1 MINLR
6 ENRISHNFTGG
17 GRTGTTGSS
26 SPLSLFPGFAFG
38 RSELSGRE
46 ISSTCEGVLHS
57 IIPLKFLG
65 PNLDLVS
72 IHLSRSPYTCTCSL
86 HPHPIHIPYVSPEL
100 MTAPQLPSAR
110 LKKVRFDTFQACITF
125 NSDSAP
131 SIASSLRLL
140 NGQLRERREIKRK
153 VFAVEG

>member
-1 MINLR
+1 MSIESVINLR

-110 LKKVRFDTFQACITF
+110 LKKLPAFDFST
-125 NSDSAP
+125 DSCEREER
-131 SIASSLRLL
+131 S
-140 NGQLRERREIKRK
+140 RERYSQWKGNSS
-153 VFAVEG
+153 F